1 MKYIILGTYIDNSIN
16 EEFGQI
22 CKYNDPA
29 ANNFQ
34 GWLIHGIKHVGTSVI
49 NISFKTTTTDSF
61 NRFKE
66 TIKMICNDLN
76 IMIKCK
82 NIYLNHYQRI
92 RHYFNRLST
101 CIEKDDVIIIYSL
114 SLPALVSAIINA
126 KKYKNKICVVIP
138 DLPLHMSSTKSIIYR
153 ILKHLDNFLIKLC
166 LKHCTHFVLLSKYMS
181 SYLPKN
187 KRYNHIVIEGAYNNE
202 IAANI
207 NCPYK
212 QSEPYILYTGTLDQR
227 YGICN
232 LIDAFSSTGLNY
244 NLVICGNGNESE
256 KNYIIEKGESDKR
269 IKYLGSLSYQDI
281 LFLQQNASLLVNPRN
296 NKEEFTKYSFPSK
309 TMEYLASGTP
319 TLIYKLDG
327 IPDEYYEYCYYI
339 NGEDDSID
347 TLANT
352 ISEILTK
359 SKEENKILGDRA
371 KQFIMTNKNAY
382 AQALKIIEYI
392 NK

>member
-1 MKYIILGTYIDNSIN
+1 
-16 EEFGQI
+16 
-22 CKYNDPA
+22 
-29 ANNFQ
+29 
-34 GWLIHGIKHVGTSVI
+34 
-49 NISFKTTTTDSF
+49 
-61 NRFKE
+61 
-66 TIKMICNDLN
+66 
-76 IMIKCK
+76 
-82 NIYLNHYQRI
+82 
-92 RHYFNRLST
+92 
-101 CIEKDDVIIIYSL
+101 
-114 SLPALVSAIINA
+114 
-126 KKYKNKICVVIP
+126 
-138 DLPLHMSSTKSIIYR
+138 
-153 ILKHLDNFLIKLC
+153 
-166 LKHCTHFVLLSKYMS
+166 
-181 SYLPKN
+181 
-187 KRYNHIVIEGAYNNE
+187 VIEGAYNNE

-281 LFLQQNASLLVNPRN
+281 LFLQQNASLLINPRN

-327 IPDEYYEYCYYI
+327 IPEEYYEYCYYI

-359 SKEENKILGDRA
+359 SKDENKILGDRA
-371 KQFIMTNKNAY
+371 KQFILKNKNGN

-392 NK
+392 N